1 MNVCQGKMRACVHTA
16 SQWYDFILKL
26 FIVRFLLHCLGHGM
40 ILFFFFFFLAKMYM
54 KGYIVC

>member
-1 MNVCQGKMRACVHTA
+1 MDVCQGKMRACVHTA

-40 ILFFFFFFLAKMYM
+40 ILFFAKMYM

>member
-1 MNVCQGKMRACVHTA
+1 MDVCQGKMRACVHTA

-40 ILFFFFFFLAKMYM
+40 ILFFFFAKMYM